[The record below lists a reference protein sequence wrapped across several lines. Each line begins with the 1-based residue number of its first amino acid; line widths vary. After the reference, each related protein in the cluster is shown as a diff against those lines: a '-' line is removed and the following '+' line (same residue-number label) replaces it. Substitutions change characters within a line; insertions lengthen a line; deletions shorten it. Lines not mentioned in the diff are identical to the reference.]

1 MNENELFVF
10 EEDPDNEEITQ
21 DTTRKT
27 KSNAKSKP
35 IKKEKKKEVLVH
47 QTFIISEDMQK
58 AIKIKAIAEGKQL
71 NVMLRELLSKVVEP
85 KYFDK
90 ID

>member
-1 MNENELFVF
+1 MNDELFTF
-10 EEDPDNEEITQ
+10 EEDAGNEDISQNTTIT
-21 DTTRKT
+21 T
-27 KSNAKSKP
+27 KSNTKP
-35 IKKEKKKEVLVH
+35 KPTKKEKKKEVLVH
-47 QTFIISEDMQK
+47 QTFIIAEDMQK